1 MEHSGPNKHAGVF
14 RDNRP
19 MAAPEI
25 TPREAHLRHS
35 QGAVLVDVRED
46 HERELGMAEGAR
58 GIARAELEE
67 DPTFHFADHDTELML
82 ICQSGGRS
90 MLAAEVLQRL
100 GYRNVVSVRGGTL
113 RWTADGLPLTR
124 PETDV
129 EIDHD
134 FHDRYSRHLLL
145 PEIGMRGQRR
155 LELARV
161 LMIGAGGLGSPA
173 AFYLAAAGVGHLRI
187 ADDDVVDR
195 SNLQRQ
201 ILHADADIGMPK
213 VDSAA
218 TRLSALNPRT
228 EIETVA
234 ERVTSANVER
244 LLEDVD
250 VVLDGA
256 DNFPVR
262 YLLNDACVK
271 LGKPLVY
278 GAVHR
283 FEGQVSVFDAGRQ
296 RGVAPCY
303 RCLFPEPPP
312 PEAAPNCSEAGVLG
326 VLPGVV
332 GMLEATEVL
341 KLLLHVGEPL
351 TGRLLHF
358 DALSMRFRET
368 RLPPDPDC
376 PLCARGRPFP
386 GYIDY
391 AAFCSG
397 A

>member
-1 MEHSGPNKHAGVF
+1 
-14 RDNRP
+14 
-19 MAAPEI
+19 MAIPEI
-25 TPREAHLRHS
+25 SPREAHQRLSH
-35 QGAVLVDVRED
+35 GAILVDVRED

-67 DPTFHFADHDTELML
+67 DPTFHFADRDAELVL

-100 GYRNVVSVRGGTL
+100 GYRNVASVRGGTS
-113 RWTADGLPLTR
+113 RWIAEGFPVARPAAD
-124 PETDV
+124 
-129 EIDHD
+129 IDHD

-145 PEIGMRGQRR
+145 PEIGVRGQKR
-155 LELARV
+155 LEAARV
-161 LMIGAGGLGSPA
+161 LVVGAGGLGSPA
-173 AFYLAAAGVGHLRI
+173 AFYLAAAGVGNLRI
-187 ADDDVVDR
+187 ADDDVVER

-201 ILHADADIGMPK
+201 ILHADADTGVPK
-213 VDSAA
+213 VASAE
-218 TRLSALNPRT
+218 TRLSALNPRAK
-228 EIETVA
+228 IEAVA

-250 VVLDGA
+250 VVLDGG

-283 FEGQVSVFDAGRQ
+283 FEGQVSVFDAGRR
-296 RGVAPCY
+296 RGDAPCY

-326 VLPGVV
+326 VLPGVI
-332 GMLEATEVL
+332 GMLQATEAL

-351 TGRLLHF
+351 AGRLLHF

-376 PLCARGRPFP
+376 PLCARGKPFP